1 MEDPLVQD
9 AAQEAAAAATEARF
23 TMNKVTTWTS
33 IVNLFWGVLIC
44 VCGFAGFIIVQ
55 THWSFNLEGQ
65 SIPLPLKTEYSNTN
79 IALDPQNHVLTTLD
93 SLIIVA
99 GGLVLLSSL
108 MAAVAARSG
117 NQGNATQC
125 WPSGLPTSPFIIL
138 GTTITL
144 GFLLVA
150 VVFPATVASIG
161 EDAGFPKGYEDA
173 EKGATAFLVLSILT
187 TFGLSVM
194 GCTSCFYS
202 SREQPNP
209 VYIIGK
215 APEPQAQ

>member
-79 IALDPQNHVLTTLD
+79 MCTGPAKSCSDNVGQLDHCGWWSCAVVIPYGCRGCEVREPRQCHAVL
-93 SLIIVA
+93 A
-99 GGLVLLSSL
+99 FGL
-108 MAAVAARSG
+108 A
-117 NQGNATQC
+117 N
-125 WPSGLPTSPFIIL
+125 
-138 GTTITL
+138 ITL
-144 GFLLVA
+144 HYLRDNDY
-150 VVFPATVASIG
+150 T
-161 EDAGFPKGYEDA
+161 GFPPRGRR
-173 EKGATAFLVLSILT
+173 IPCN
-187 TFGLSVM
+187 
-194 GCTSCFYS
+194 GC
-202 SREQPNP
+202 
-209 VYIIGK
+209 
-215 APEPQAQ
+215 

>member
-79 IALDPQNHVLTTLD
+79 I
-93 SLIIVA
+93 LIIVA